1 MEASRPEAEAECG
14 GGEGGAPALAPPP
27 PPPPPPPP
35 ASPSAA
41 KAMEALLPEA
51 AEVLAGA
58 EGAEVDRT
66 AAAADAASH

>member
-27 PPPPPPPP
+27 PPRPP